1 MDEEESTDTF
11 RVEYA
16 IVPCAVLASFI
27 NYGFSVMEIMWS
39 FSIFLEAVAILPQLH
54 MLKRT
59 GQAEALTR
67 YYILALGSYRAL
79 YILNWIHRCVAWH
92 PNIVGT

>member
-1 MDEEESTDTF
+1 MDEEVSTDTF

-16 IVPCAVLASFI
+16 IVPCAVLALFI
-27 NYGFSVMEIMWS
+27 HHIFRLMDILWS

-54 MLKRT
+54 MLNLT

-67 YYILALGSYRAL
+67 YYIVTLGIYRAL
-79 YILNWIHRCVAWH
+79 YILNWIYRCV
-92 PNIVGT
+92 GLGFK